1 MPRHSATE
9 VVMIKPV
16 GFKYNPVTAVT
27 NLYQRTDETD
37 PETVQKKALQEFT
50 SLVDQLKE
58 RGITVHVLED
68 TLSPETPD
76 SIFPNNWFSTHEGG
90 TMVVYPMFT
99 DNRQAEIAKFRR
111 QVEEIASNKQ
121 ADETVF
127 TIYDYSLN
135 RDRGQILE
143 GTGSMVIDRKN
154 KVAYCVLSP
163 RANQELFLKYCQDT
177 GHEPVFF
184 RAYQDGAPIY
194 HTNVLMGI
202 GQDNAIICLE
212 AIDEADRER
221 VKQSLERGGN
231 TIIDITP
238 AQVKQFLGNTLELT
252 GQDGKNFIAMSE
264 AAYASLTPEQKA
276 LIEQSTDIL
285 HADINTIEFYGGGS
299 VRCMIA
305 EIF

>member
-1 MPRHSATE
+1 MFKHSANE
-9 VVMIKPV
+9 VVMVKPI

-27 NLYQRTDETD
+27 NLYQRTDDTD
-37 PETVQKKALQEFT
+37 PEAVQAKALEEFNG
-50 SLVDQLKE
+50 LVAQLEE
-58 RGITVHVLED
+58 RGVTVHVLED
-68 TLSPETPD
+68 TLEPETPD

-90 TMVVYPMFT
+90 TMVVYPMAT
-99 DNRQAEIAKFRR
+99 DNRQAEIAKFRAT
-111 QVEEIASNKQ
+111 VEQIAADKQ
-121 ADETVF
+121 QSEELF

-135 RDRGQILE
+135 KYRDQILE

-163 RANQELFLKYCQDT
+163 RANKELFLKFCQDT
-177 GHEPVFF
+177 GHEPVYF

-202 GQDNAIICLE
+202 GQENAIICLD
-212 AIDEADRER
+212 AIDPADRER
-221 VKQSLERGGN
+221 VKQSLEKGGN
-231 TIIDITP
+231 RIIDITP
-238 AQVKQFLGNTLELT
+238 TQVKQFLGNTLELS
-252 GQDGKNFIAMSE
+252 GGDGKNFIAMSE
-264 AAYASLTPEQKA
+264 VAYQSLTPEQKQA
-276 LIEQSTDIL
+276 IEQSTEIL